1 MPSRPNPRSRG
12 RDWLRGTFLLVAL
25 VALVAAGCNRAEDEA
40 RREAGVL
47 SRAIDGVREADN
59 AKKGTALGALRSATC
74 SHPDVCRVQSGC
86 LRAYELHVSAVEN
99 AAEAQK
105 HIDAG
110 SPERAAA
117 ALVNAERDLK
127 RSGEL
132 AQQCTDLQGEL
143 VRKFRL

>member
-1 MPSRPNPRSRG
+1 MLG
-12 RDWLRGTFLLVAL
+12 RRCLRAIAVAL
-25 VALVAAGCNRAEDEA
+25 GVAFALSCNEAENQA
-40 RREAGVL
+40 RSEAGVL
-47 SRAIDGVREADN
+47 SRAVDGVRNADN
-59 AKKGTALGALRSATC
+59 AEKAKALDALRSAKC

-86 LRAYELHVSAVEN
+86 LRAYELHVSAVQS

-105 HIDAG
+105 YIDAG

-127 RSGEL
+127 TSGEL

>member
-1 MPSRPNPRSRG
+1 M
-12 RDWLRGTFLLVAL
+12 LHAL
-25 VALVAAGCNRAEDEA
+25 AGVVGAAVLALACNRAEHEA
-40 RREAGVL
+40 RSEAGAL
-47 SRAIDGVREADN
+47 NRAIDGVRNADN
-59 AKKGTALGALRSATC
+59 PAKATALAALRSAKC

-105 HIDAG
+105 YIDAG

-127 RSGEL
+127 KSGEL
-132 AQQCTDLQGEL
+132 AQQCADLQGEL